1 MKRYKF
7 EKKGLVTR
15 LADTP
20 KRKNATV
27 KLFSTK
33 PREGWIIIAEST
45 QGKRTV
51 KRRLLLSTPAMCA
64 VLNMFCNLTIKLGGA
79 K

>member
-1 MKRYKF
+1 MKTYKF
-7 EKKGLVTR
+7 EKKGLITR
-15 LADTP
+15 LPDTEI
-20 KRKNATV
+20 RKNATV

-33 PREGWIIIAEST
+33 PKEGWMIIAEST
-45 QGKRTV
+45 QGKRKV

-64 VLNMFCNLTIKLGGA
+64 VLNMFCSLTIKLGGA